1 MEAIRDM
8 VRKITKF
15 DTLNNTI
22 LTNEHPIM
30 VARYRCDKCGDQ
42 FRYYKVLTAHK
53 RDFHSY

>member
-1 MEAIRDM
+1 M